1 MLVKGLQSPHNLV
14 INFAPSKRQA
24 ELWNLLQPNCC
35 PHCGGKIEISLM
47 SYDHK
52 GLPVYAPICQK
63 CGSDQLPQIILG
75 GGAGGGG
82 KSFVGSCWLISSC
95 LRFPDLRAVV
105 ARKTLKALK
114 SSTFNTIK
122 LVLKMWGLE
131 QDVHYKIN
139 NLEGI
144 VTFFNGSTIS
154 LIELEDLPSD
164 TEFERLGSNEW
175 SIGFVDE
182 CSQISEKAIE
192 VLFSRLRWNIA
203 DTFVYPRLLLT
214 SNPAMNWVRSRFV
227 QDEDGNKVVCAKH
240 DAYVQFTVYD
250 NPNKQ
255 FVATYRASLD
265 KISDAVTRNRILYG
279 NWDFVASNESA
290 AYWNFDGNKH
300 LYAGL
305 RETAYDPLKPLI
317 LSFDFNVVPYM
328 SCIMAQMDYE
338 NNKVYILEEIIGRP
352 QDKENNTPKFADK
365 IKQKILDMGHLGG
378 IIVTG
383 DPAGASRSTTVEEGV
398 NNYSIIMSRLDVP
411 PLRPK
416 KKILSKQPAQKTR
429 LEFINS
435 VFAGKEGWDI
445 LIDLRCRKLTDDLI
459 NQRKEMDGSKS
470 KAKITDPKLGVK
482 YEKYGHFSDTLDYL
496 LVLFLNEPWKK
507 FNAHDSSGITTFSGT
522 PIYGSFEY

>member
-1 MLVKGLQSPHNLV
+1 MLVKGLRRPNVV
-14 INFAPSKRQA
+14 INFAPSEKQA
-24 ELWNLLQPNCC
+24 QLWNLLQPNYC
-35 PHCGGKIEISLM
+35 PHCGGEVEIKLS
-47 SYDHK
+47 SYDQK
-52 GLPVYAPICQK
+52 GLPVYAPVCK
-63 CGSDQLPQIILG
+63 NCGTDELPQIILG

-82 KSFVGSCWLISSC
+82 KTFVGSCWLISSC
-95 LRFPDLRAVV
+95 IRFPDLRAVV

-114 SSTFNTIK
+114 ASTFNTIK
-122 LVLKMWGLE
+122 LVLKMWGME

-144 VTFFNGSTIS
+144 VTFYNGSTIS

-164 TEFERLGSNEW
+164 VEFERLGSNEW

-214 SNPAMNWVRSRFV
+214 TNPCMNWVRSRFV
-227 QDEDGNKVVCAKH
+227 QDEDGNKVKCAKH

-250 NPNKQ
+250 NPNQQ

-265 KISDAVTRNRILYG
+265 KISDVVTRNRILYG
-279 NWDFVASNESA
+279 NWDFVATNESA

-300 LYAGL
+300 LCANL
-305 RETAYDPLKPLI
+305 KEKAYDPLKPLI
-317 LSFDFNVVPYM
+317 LSFDFNVAPYM

-338 NNKVYILEEIIGRP
+338 NKKVYVLGEIAGRP

-365 IKQKILDMGHLGG
+365 IKEKLLVMGHLGG

-383 DPAGASRSTTVEEGV
+383 DPAGTSRSTTVEDGV
-398 NNYSIIMSRLDVP
+398 NDYSIIMSRLDVP
-411 PLRPK
+411 PLHPK
-416 KKILSKQPAQKTR
+416 KKLLSKQPAQKTR

-435 VFAGKEGWDI
+435 IFAGKEGWDV

-470 KAKITDPKLGVK
+470 KAKIMDPKLGVK

-496 LVLFLNEPWKK
+496 LVLFLNEPWRK
-507 FNAHDSSGITTFSGT
+507 FNASDSSGITTFSGT
-522 PIYGSFEY
+522 PIYGSFDY